1 MGKKWYNLFV
11 VSDKPADDTGAGV
24 PAEAPRRVEEVVA
37 DLPQEATFDEPVGST
52 ADFDEIYESA
62 RIETAG
68 HGYSVLKVADMLN
81 SEHIRDLPA
90 DVKRKSVLVALDAAG
105 VKIDAVIED
114 AVRRDRALDT
124 YERVMQKSFD
134 ELISAKEAEN
144 RRLETEINERI
155 KELREQIASNKAEID
170 REQQQL
176 LGWRTRKRAEEQR
189 IADAVTYFVSE
200 NPITTGNA
208 PASDKGGS
216 TNVR

>member
-1 MGKKWYNLFV
+1 MGKKWYNFFV
-11 VSDKPADDTGAGV
+11 VSDQ
-24 PAEAPRRVEEVVA
+24 PAEDTAAPAPAAPPRRVEEVVA
-37 DLPQEATFDEPVGST
+37 DVPQEATFTAPVANAG
-52 ADFDEIYESA
+52 DFLDIYESA
-62 RIETAG
+62 QIETAD
-68 HGYSVLKVADMLN
+68 HGYTVLKVADMLN

-105 VKIDAVIED
+105 VKIAAIIED

-134 ELISAKEAEN
+134 ELIAAKEAEN
-144 RRLETEINERI
+144 RQIETEINERI
-155 KELREQIASNKAEID
+155 KELREQIAQNKAEID

-176 LGWRTRKRAEEQR
+176 LAWRTSKRAEEQR

-200 NPITTGNA
+200 NPITTGNVA
-208 PASDKGGS
+208 ASDKGGS

>member
-11 VSDKPADDTGAGV
+11 VSDQSSGEPTGEAPAA
-24 PAEAPRRVEEVVA
+24 PPRRVEDVVA
-37 DLPQEATFDEPVGST
+37 DVPQDATFSAPLSGT
-52 ADFDEIYESA
+52 AEFDEIYESA
-62 RIETAG
+62 RIETAE

-124 YERVMQKSFD
+124 FERVMQKSFD

-155 KELREQIASNKAEID
+155 KELRGDVLRIGESDHHRQ
-170 REQQQL
+170 
-176 LGWRTRKRAEEQR
+176 RAGIR
-189 IADAVTYFVSE
+189 
-200 NPITTGNA
+200 
-208 PASDKGGS
+208 
-216 TNVR
+216 